1 MSRQRSQQDLVR
13 QLTGEPALRE
23 ALRAAGRAVA
33 TEAEAAMGQPH
44 APVRVVD
51 HGHGVRVV
59 NTSADAVLE
68 EWGSARQEPI
78 APLRRGVHAAGLR
91 LDETH

>member
-1 MSRQRSQQDLVR
+1 MSRQRSGQDFVR
-13 QLTGEPALRE
+13 GLRGDPALRK

-33 TEAEAAMGQPH
+33 VEAEAAMGQPH

-51 HGHGVRVV
+51 HGDAVRVV
-59 NTSADAVLE
+59 NTSPDAVLE